1 VAVDLRPMRE
11 DEFAVWLPLVRE
23 RYAADM
29 VEHAGMSPERAAA
42 KAADDTARLFPG
54 GVPSAR
60 HSVYVIEADGE
71 PAGDLWLTE
80 REETLEPCLFV
91 YDVYLDERHRG
102 RGYGRAAMVFAED
115 EARRRGIGRVALN
128 VFGGNAAARGLYRSL
143 GYEENAV
150 SMSKKL

>member
-1 VAVDLRPMRE
+1 MAVQLRPMRD
-11 DEFAVWLPLVRE
+11 DEFVTWLPAMRE

-29 VEHAGMSPERAAA
+29 VEHAGMTPERAAA
-42 KAADDTARLFPG
+42 KAGDDTERLFPG
-54 GVPSAR
+54 GVPAAQ
-60 HSVYVIEADGE
+60 HSVYVIEVDGE

-91 YDVYLDERHRG
+91 YDIRLDERFRG
-102 RGYGRAAMVFAED
+102 HGYGRAAMLFAED

-128 VFGGNAAARGLYRSL
+128 VFGGNEVARSLYRSL

-150 SMSKKL
+150 SMSKKV

>member
-1 VAVDLRPMRE
+1 MSVELRPMLE
-11 DEFAVWLPLVRE
+11 DEFAAWLPLMQE

-29 VEHAGMSPERAAA
+29 VEQAGMSPERAAA
-42 KAADDTARLFPG
+42 KATEDVERLFPG
-54 GVPSAR
+54 GVPAAK

-91 YDVYLDERHRG
+91 YDVRLDERFRG
-102 RGYGRAAMVFAED
+102 RGYGRAAMLFAEE
-115 EARRRGIGRVALN
+115 EARRRGIDRVALN
-128 VFGGNAAARGLYRSL
+128 VFGGNEVARSLYRSL

-150 SMSKKL
+150 AMSKKV